1 MNHVQS
7 ELLRIKSPVA
17 FSPEP
22 LHNDIQNNI
31 KRCHCIHPHHNASR
45 STWINQNLPDLKHNL
60 PRVPKEEPMKEL
72 SQLNL
77 PDDVRY
83 SKDHE
88 WARPENGLYVV
99 GITDYAQDQLG
110 DIVFVELPEKGSTFA
125 KDDDFGT
132 VESVKSVSE
141 LFMPIGGEV
150 VEINDAL
157 EESPERVNGDPYGE
171 GWMIKIKPD
180 NPDEYQTLLDAK
192 AYLDTLKG

>member
-1 MNHVQS
+1 
-7 ELLRIKSPVA
+7 
-17 FSPEP
+17 
-22 LHNDIQNNI
+22 
-31 KRCHCIHPHHNASR
+31 
-45 STWINQNLPDLKHNL
+45 
-60 PRVPKEEPMKEL
+60 MKEF

-83 SKDHE
+83 SKEHE

-110 DIVFVELPEKGSTFA
+110 DIVFVELSEKGSILA
-125 KDDDFGT
+125 KDEDFGT

-150 VEINDAL
+150 VEINEAL
-157 EESPERVNGDPYGE
+157 EESPERVNNDPYGE
-171 GWMIKIKPD
+171 GWMIKIRPD
-180 NPDEYQTLLDAK
+180 NPDDHQTLLDAK